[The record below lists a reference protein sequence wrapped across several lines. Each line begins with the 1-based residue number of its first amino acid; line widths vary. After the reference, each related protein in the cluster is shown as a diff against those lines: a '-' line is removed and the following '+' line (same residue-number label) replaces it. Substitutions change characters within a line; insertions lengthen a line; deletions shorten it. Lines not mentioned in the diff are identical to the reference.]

1 MNIENFISDAV
12 RRSVE
17 TLYVL
22 ALILAGKPYLLF
34 KIVVSLD

>member
-17 TLYVL
+17 ALYGT
-22 ALILAGKPYLLF
+22 LAGEQWLLQRTRKEF
-34 KIVVSLD
+34 ECY